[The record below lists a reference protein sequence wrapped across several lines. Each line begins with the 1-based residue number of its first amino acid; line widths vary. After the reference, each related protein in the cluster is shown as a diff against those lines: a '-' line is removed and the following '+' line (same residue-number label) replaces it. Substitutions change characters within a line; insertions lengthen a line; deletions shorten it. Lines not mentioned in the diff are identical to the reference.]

1 VLLVVDKARTHS
13 ATDFRWGIEQCHGL
27 AILNCN
33 PPYSCLINILTSKV
47 NNYSKRPRSGPISN
61 IVRRG
66 SHLAVAPKT
75 LSTKRTD
82 IRAKL

>member
-1 VLLVVDKARTHS
+1 MGTFLKSFDT
-13 ATDFRWGIEQCHGL
+13 
-27 AILNCN
+27 
-33 PPYSCLINILTSKV
+33 CLINHLTSKF
-47 NNYSKRPRSGPISN
+47 NNYSKRPGVGPMSK

-82 IRAKL
+82 IRTKLQGENK